1 LPLNSTDKQQ
11 LISSKHQSARINKS
25 FMTLTQAEFR
35 QVEEDDVQVE
45 EVAVFTTSVGSPDSR
60 IFKVH
65 GQV

>member
-1 LPLNSTDKQQ
+1 MNSTDKQQ
-11 LISSKHQSARINKS
+11 LISSKHQLARINKS

-35 QVEEDDVQVE
+35 RVEEDDVQVE
-45 EVAVFTTSVGSPDSR
+45 EVAVFATSVGSPESR